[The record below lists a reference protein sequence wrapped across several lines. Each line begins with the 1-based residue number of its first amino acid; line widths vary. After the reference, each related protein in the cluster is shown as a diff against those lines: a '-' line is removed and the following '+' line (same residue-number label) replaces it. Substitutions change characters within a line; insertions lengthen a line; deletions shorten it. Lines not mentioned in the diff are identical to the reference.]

1 MLRSHPLHS
10 IMHESI
16 CLSRR
21 GTNLMPSLI
30 EFLKAKG
37 SEEEEKRS
45 NLIGVLREINN
56 ALQVHRA
63 LLPTSLLCL
72 TRAKFCTVPMVQA
85 KLSLASAYLP
95 SIQHQ
100 GI

>member
-1 MLRSHPLHS
+1 
-10 IMHESI
+10 
-16 CLSRR
+16 
-21 GTNLMPSLI
+21 MPSLI

-37 SEEEEKRS
+37 SEEEEKRT

-63 LLPTSLLCL
+63 LLPLSLLYL
-72 TRAKFCTVPMVQA
+72 TYANFCTVPMVQA
-85 KLSLASAYLP
+85 KLSLASACLP
-95 SIQHQ
+95 SIQRQ